1 MTVLN
6 SIIPG
11 KVNNRGINDK
21 SIPDYTI
28 SNPTYPLHLPV
39 ITMVTPVGDLADD
52 KGTQWI
58 ATSDFTKKFGNVLD
72 HTTPYYNPNAALIA
86 ALSQG
91 QQASIGVRRVSANKE
106 VARVAI
112 SAFVQLVELPDY
124 ERDLAGK
131 FKRDADGKKIP
142 TGETFTTALSIEI
155 KPDPEAKKG
164 VAVGALTRRTITGT
178 PANGEVPA
186 VPDTIVYPLF
196 EAVAGVGDLYN
207 RGGLVTGV
215 SDNAVNWRAVSEF
228 VTATG
233 VFPFDL
239 KMFTETETGARS
251 FSKTPKRL
259 ETVSYTLFKT
269 EINGVRFS
277 IKDGFGQ
284 FTGTNVNR
292 KVVPVQQPFNSVYV
306 YEDHIA
312 SLCQAMYAVEEPNN
326 PNMLDT
332 SQFPYQQMN
341 PFTCVNH
348 TGAPYYALVSAGA
361 VTWDMTGSVKAKGGV
376 SPFLDA
382 DGKLPAYATQPELD
396 DPFNVLANAK
406 FPITNVQAWEINNKL
421 MALDMTEYLAGT
433 ETKNYTKNRQSF
445 YWDVGFSQEVK
456 DLSVQLLASR
466 KDIIVIPDA
475 TVFTPGKTNTLAEVY
490 SRFTALSAQAKL
502 FPESQYWGTPT
513 CRSAVNL
520 IEAYMIDEKSGEAMS
535 GNLDLAYAF
544 ALFAGNSAGVI
555 RAAFSP
561 DSKDNRNLRI
571 MHSPNIEFEEDFV
584 AGDNFTNG
592 GITLRPRNVE
602 TLFRPSLVTLYPNAD
617 SVLKDLVTNFLC
629 VCIEKIAQDE
639 WNNVCGDTSLS
650 ASDYVAN
657 FKDGAERKCRDNL
670 GGLCKS
676 ITFVPS
682 YDETQP
688 GGRAVMNTIAHAY
701 FNKGKYMMNLD
712 LFAYN
717 EEDLATNS

>member
-28 SNPTYPLHLPV
+28 SEPTYPLHLPV
-39 ITMVTPVGDLADD
+39 ISMVTPVGDLADD

-58 ATSDFTKKFGNVLD
+58 ATSDFQKKFGNVFD
-72 HTTPYYNPNAALIA
+72 HNTPFYNPNAALVA
-86 ALSQG
+86 QLALG
-91 QQASIGVRRVSANKE
+91 QQAAIGVRRLSANKE

-112 SAFVQLVELPDY
+112 SAFVQLVTLPDY

-131 FKRDADGKKIP
+131 FKRDAEGKKIP
-142 TGETFTTALSIEI
+142 SGTSFTTALSIEI

-164 VAVGALTRRTITGT
+164 VAVGALQRRTIAAI
-178 PANGEVPA
+178 PANGQIPA
-186 VPDTIVYPLF
+186 VPETVVYPLF
-196 EAVAGVGDLYN
+196 EAVAGVGDVYN

-215 SDNAVNWRAVSEF
+215 PDNSLNWRQISDF
-228 VTATG
+228 VVATG

-239 KMFTETETGARS
+239 KMFTETEAGARS
-251 FSKTPKRL
+251 FSKTPRRL
-259 ETVSYTLFKT
+259 ETVTYTLFKT
-269 EINGVRFS
+269 ELNKTKYG

-292 KVVPVQQPFNSVYV
+292 KVVPVQQPFNSVHV
-306 YEDHIA
+306 YEDSITA
-312 SLCQAMYAVEEPNN
+312 LCQAMYAVEEPHNTTLVDN
-326 PNMLDT
+326 

-348 TGAPYYALVSAGA
+348 TGAPYYALVNAGA
-361 VTWDMTGSVKAKGGV
+361 VSWDMTGSVKATGGV
-376 SPFLDA
+376 SPFLTA
-382 DGKLPAYATQPELD
+382 DGELPEYVVVDPVD

-406 FPITNVQAWEINNKL
+406 YPITNEQAWQVNNKL
-421 MALDMTEYLAGT
+421 MALDMTEYLAGA

-456 DLSVQLLASR
+456 DLAVQLLASR

-475 TVFTPGKTNTLAEVY
+475 TVYAPGKTNTLADVY
-490 SRFTALSAQAKL
+490 SRFTSLSAQAKL
-502 FPESQYWGTPT
+502 FPESTYWGTPS
-513 CRSAVNL
+513 CRSSINL
-520 IEAYMIDEKSGEAMS
+520 IEAYVIDEKSGEAMS

-544 ALFAGNSAGVI
+544 ALFAGNGAGVI

-561 DSKDNRNLRI
+561 DSKDNRNLRT

-584 AGDNFTNG
+584 AGDNFING

-657 FKDGAERKCRDNL
+657 FKDGAERKCRDRL

-717 EEDLATNS
+717 EEDLANS